1 MTEVKTTATRLLLL
15 AGVFLSLEGWAHDE
29 HRNGDIFRH
38 SLTTEKK
45 PWAVKKLNKAQPVQF
60 RAGAA
65 CVDMTPTVFP
75 IQLRSGKSNYVHDPL
90 HVRAVAFERGDGR
103 AVICLID
110 AIGIGRDMSDL
121 AKARAAE
128 KTGWKPEEMLICAT
142 HTHSAPKGGEG
153 SPGREAYEKLKHEKL
168 EEAIVKAIQA
178 LQPARVGF
186 GSDEEPSEVRN
197 RRWFLK
203 AGTMPP
209 NPLGEQDQ
217 VKTNANRNHL
227 VKPAGPIDPE
237 LCVIDVRTTRNKPLA
252 LIANYALHYV
262 GGIPKVKEEDGRL
275 VGMASADYFGEFSR
289 VMPYRIGGSNPPE
302 DFVALMTNGA
312 SGDINNLVFSGTR
325 APRSPFEQV
334 RIVASKA
341 ADTAWRAVK
350 KIENYDDK
358 PIVAV
363 LQREVDLPY
372 RKPARREIILAEG
385 LLKKSSKERGEI
397 NKRTTSV
404 ANRVIEYSGPE
415 HPETEPV
422 LIQAVRIGEQSI
434 VSMPFEVLVEI
445 GLEIK
450 EKSPFERT
458 FLIGLANGG
467 YGYLPPPNQH
477 KLGGYETWLGTSRFQ
492 PQSSDL
498 LIKQLLEML
507 QDLKKLK

>member
-1 MTEVKTTATRLLLL
+1 MKKY
-15 AGVFLSLEGWAHDE
+15 FLFFPPLILFSL
-29 HRNGDIFRH
+29 
-38 SLTTEKK
+38 SC
-45 PWAVKKLNKAQPVQF
+45 PAQSEFLKV
-60 RAGAA
+60 GAA
-65 CVDMTPTVFP
+65 CVDVTPTVFP

-90 HVRAVAFERGDGR
+90 HVRAVAFQRGQGR

-153 SPGREAYEKLKHEKL
+153 TPGKEAYEQLKREKL

-203 AGTMPP
+203 EGTMPP
-209 NPLGEQDQ
+209 NPLGEEDQ

-227 VKPAGPIDPE
+227 VKPAGPVDPE
-237 LCVIDVRTTRNKPLA
+237 LCVIDVRTTRHKPIA

-275 VGMASADYFGEFSR
+275 AGMASADYFGEFSR
-289 VMPYRIGGSNPPE
+289 VMPYRIGGSNPPV

-312 SGDINNLVFSGTR
+312 SGDINNLVFTGTR
-325 APRSPFEQV
+325 APRSPFEQA
-334 RIVASKA
+334 RIVASKT

-372 RKPARREIILAEG
+372 RKPAKREIILAKS
-385 LLKKSSKERGEI
+385 LLKKNSKERNDI

-404 ANRVIEYSGPE
+404 ANRVIEYSGSD
-415 HPETEPV
+415 HPETEPI
-422 LIQAVRIGEQSI
+422 LIQAVRIGEQAI

-450 EKSPFERT
+450 RKSAFERT
-458 FLIGLANGG
+458 FLIGLANGS

-492 PQSSDL
+492 TQSSEI
-498 LIKQLLEML
+498 LIEQLLSML
-507 QDLKKLK
+507 GELKTS

>member
-1 MTEVKTTATRLLLL
+1 MKKF
-15 AGVFLSLEGWAHDE
+15 FLSSGFFLLCAL
-29 HRNGDIFRH
+29 
-38 SLTTEKK
+38 SC
-45 PWAVKKLNKAQPVQF
+45 PAQSDLLRV
-60 RAGAA
+60 GAA
-65 CVDMTPTVFP
+65 SVDVSPTVFP

-90 HVRAVAFERGDGR
+90 HVRAVAFQRGEGR

-121 AKARAAE
+121 AKTRAAE

-142 HTHSAPKGGEG
+142 HTHTAPKGGEG
-153 SPGREAYEKLKHEKL
+153 TPGKEAYEKLKHDKL

-203 AGTMPP
+203 EGTMPP

-217 VKTNANRNHL
+217 VKTNAGRNDL
-227 VKPAGPIDPE
+227 IKPAGPTDPE
-237 LCVIDVRTTRNKPLA
+237 ICVIDVRTTRNKPLA

-262 GGIPKVKEEDGRL
+262 GGIPKVKEDDGRL

-289 VMPYRIGGSNPPE
+289 IMPYRIGGSNPPE

-312 SGDINNLVFSGTR
+312 SGDINNLVFTGTR
-325 APRSPFEQV
+325 APRSPFEQI

-372 RKPARREIILAEG
+372 RKPAKREIILAEG
-385 LLKKSSKERGEI
+385 LLKKSSKERNEI

-422 LIQAVRIGEQSI
+422 LIQAVRIGEQAI

-458 FLIGLANGG
+458 FLIELANGG

-498 LIKQLLEML
+498 LIKHLLDML
-507 QDLKKLK
+507 SDLKKLK

>member
-1 MTEVKTTATRLLLL
+1 MKKY
-15 AGVFLSLEGWAHDE
+15 FLFFRPLILFSL
-29 HRNGDIFRH
+29 
-38 SLTTEKK
+38 SC
-45 PWAVKKLNKAQPVQF
+45 PAQSEFLKV
-60 RAGAA
+60 GAA
-65 CVDMTPTVFP
+65 CVDVTPTVFP

-90 HVRAVAFERGDGR
+90 HVRAVAFQRGQGR

-153 SPGREAYEKLKHEKL
+153 TPGKEAYEKLKREKL

-203 AGTMPP
+203 EGTMPP
-209 NPLGEQDQ
+209 NPLGEEDQ

-227 VKPAGPIDPE
+227 VKPAGPVDPE
-237 LCVIDVRTTRNKPLA
+237 LCVIDVRTTRHKPIA

-275 VGMASADYFGEFSR
+275 AGMASADYFGEFSR
-289 VMPYRIGGSNPPE
+289 VMPYRIGGSNPPV

-312 SGDINNLVFSGTR
+312 SGDINNLVFTGTR
-325 APRSPFEQV
+325 APRSPFEQA
-334 RIVASKA
+334 RIVASKT

-372 RKPARREIILAEG
+372 RKPAKREIILAKS
-385 LLKKSSKERGEI
+385 LLKKNSKERNDI

-404 ANRVIEYSGPE
+404 ANRVIEYSGSD
-415 HPETEPV
+415 HPETEPI
-422 LIQAVRIGEQSI
+422 LIQAVRIGEQAI

-450 EKSPFERT
+450 RKSAFERT
-458 FLIGLANGG
+458 FLIGLANGS

-492 PQSSDL
+492 TQSSEI
-498 LIKQLLEML
+498 LIEQLLSML
-507 QDLKKLK
+507 GELKTS

>member
-1 MTEVKTTATRLLLL
+1 
-15 AGVFLSLEGWAHDE
+15 
-29 HRNGDIFRH
+29 
-38 SLTTEKK
+38 
-45 PWAVKKLNKAQPVQF
+45 
-60 RAGAA
+60 
-65 CVDMTPTVFP
+65 
-75 IQLRSGKSNYVHDPL
+75 
-90 HVRAVAFERGDGR
+90 VAFEHGEGR
-103 AVICLID
+103 VVICLID

-153 SPGREAYEKLKHEKL
+153 TPGKEAYEKLKHDKL
-168 EEAIVKAIQA
+168 EKAIVQAIQS

-186 GSDEEPSEVRN
+186 ASDEEPTEVRN
-197 RRWFLK
+197 RRWFLQP
-203 AGTMPP
+203 GTMPP
-209 NPLGEQDQ
+209 NPLGELDQ

-237 LCVIDVRTTRNKPLA
+237 LCVIDVRTNRHKPLA

-262 GGIPKVKEEDGRL
+262 GGIPKVKEENGRL
-275 VGMASADYFGEFSR
+275 AGMASADYFGEFSR
-289 VMPYRIGGSNPPE
+289 VMPYRIGGTNPPA

-312 SGDINNLVFSGTR
+312 SGDINNLVFTGTR

-372 RKPARREIILAEG
+372 REPAKREIILAEG
-385 LLKKSSKERGEI
+385 LLKKSSKERNEI

-404 ANRVIEYSGPE
+404 ANRVIEYSGPD

-422 LIQAVRIGEQSI
+422 LIQAVRIGEQAI

-450 EKSPFERT
+450 KKSPIERT
-458 FLIGLANGG
+458 FLIGLSNGG

-492 PQSSDL
+492 PQSSDM

-507 QDLKKLK
+507 EELKNLK

>member
-1 MTEVKTTATRLLLL
+1 
-15 AGVFLSLEGWAHDE
+15 
-29 HRNGDIFRH
+29 
-38 SLTTEKK
+38 
-45 PWAVKKLNKAQPVQF
+45 
-60 RAGAA
+60 
-65 CVDMTPTVFP
+65 VDMTPTVFP

-90 HVRAVAFERGDGR
+90 HVRAVAFQRDEGR

-142 HTHSAPKGGEG
+142 HTHTAPKGGEG
-153 SPGREAYEKLKHEKL
+153 TPGKEAYEKLKHDKL

-203 AGTMPP
+203 EGTMPP
-209 NPLGEQDQ
+209 NPLGELDQ
-217 VKTNANRNHL
+217 VKTNAGRNDL
-227 VKPAGPIDPE
+227 IKPAGPVDPE
-237 LCVIDVRTTRNKPLA
+237 LCVIDVRTNRNKPLA

-262 GGIPKVKEEDGRL
+262 GGIPKVKEENGRL

-289 VMPYRIGGSNPPE
+289 VMPYRIGGTNPPE

-312 SGDINNLVFSGTR
+312 SGDINNLVFTGTR

-350 KIENYDDK
+350 KIENYDDR

-372 RKPARREIILAEG
+372 RKPAKREIILAEG
-385 LLKKSSKERGEI
+385 LLKKSSKERNDI

-404 ANRVIEYSGPE
+404 ANRVIEYSGPD

-422 LIQAVRIGEQSI
+422 LIQTVRIGEQAI

-450 EKSPFERT
+450 EKSAFERT
-458 FLIGLANGG
+458 FLIELANGG

-498 LIKQLLEML
+498 LIKHLLEML
-507 QDLKKLK
+507 QELKQLK

>member
-1 MTEVKTTATRLLLL
+1 MNKFSLLLSF
-15 AGVFLSLEGWAHDE
+15 FLLCTLSCH
-29 HRNGDIFRH
+29 
-38 SLTTEKK
+38 
-45 PWAVKKLNKAQPVQF
+45 AQTDLLRV
-60 RAGAA
+60 GAA

-90 HVRAVAFERGDGR
+90 HVRAVAFERGEGR

-110 AIGIGRDMSDL
+110 AIGIGREMSDL

-128 KTGWKPEEMLICAT
+128 KTGWKTEEMLICAT
-142 HTHSAPKGGEG
+142 HTHTAPKGGEG
-153 SPGREAYEKLKHEKL
+153 TPGKEAYEKLKHDKL

-197 RRWFLK
+197 RRWFLEP
-203 AGTMPP
+203 GTMTA
-209 NPLGEQDQ
+209 NPLGELDQ
-217 VKTNANRNHL
+217 VKTNAGRNDL
-227 VKPAGPIDPE
+227 IKPAGPTDPE
-237 LCVIDVRTTRNKPLA
+237 ICVIDVRTNRNKPLA

-262 GGIPKVKEEDGRL
+262 GGIPKVKEENDRL

-289 VMPYRIGGSNPPE
+289 VMPYRIGGTNPPE

-312 SGDINNLVFSGTR
+312 SGDINNLVFTGTR

-350 KIENYDDK
+350 KIESYDDK

-372 RKPARREIILAEG
+372 RKPAEREIILAES
-385 LLKKSSKERGEI
+385 LLKKSSKERNDI

-404 ANRVIEYSGPE
+404 ANRVIEYSDPDY
-415 HPETEPV
+415 PETEPV
-422 LIQAVRIGEQSI
+422 LIQAMRIGEQAI

-450 EKSPFERT
+450 KKSAFERT
-458 FLIGLANGG
+458 FLIAMANGG

-498 LIKQLLEML
+498 LIKHLLQML
-507 QDLKKLK
+507 EELKKLK

>member
-1 MTEVKTTATRLLLL
+1 METRIIYLVALF
-15 AGVFLSLEGWAHDE
+15 FLSL
-29 HRNGDIFRH
+29 
-38 SLTTEKK
+38 
-45 PWAVKKLNKAQPVQF
+45 AVPSYSEQLEV
-60 RAGAA
+60 GAS
-65 CVDMTPTVFP
+65 CIDVNPKVFP

-90 HVRAVAFERGDGR
+90 HVRAVAFQRGEGR

-142 HTHSAPKGGEG
+142 HTHTAPKGGEG
-153 SPGREAYEKLKHEKL
+153 TPGKEAYEKLKHEKL
-168 EEAIVKAIQA
+168 EEAIVKAIQS

-203 AGTMPP
+203 EGTMPP
-209 NPLGEQDQ
+209 NPLGEEDQ

-227 VKPAGPIDPE
+227 VKPAGPTDPE
-237 LCVIDVRTTRNKPLA
+237 LCVIDVRTNRNKPLA

-262 GGIPKVKEEDGRL
+262 GGIPKVKEEGGRL

-302 DFVALMTNGA
+302 EFVALMTNGA
-312 SGDINNLVFSGTR
+312 SGDINNLVFTGTR

-350 KIENYDDK
+350 KIEDYDDK
-358 PIVAV
+358 PVVAV

-372 RKPARREIILAEG
+372 RKPAKREIILAEG
-385 LLKKSSKERGEI
+385 LLNKSSKERNDI
-397 NKRTTSV
+397 NSRTTSV
-404 ANRVIEYSGPE
+404 ANRVIEYSGPD
-415 HPETEPV
+415 HPETEAV
-422 LIQAVRIGEQSI
+422 LIQAVRIGEQAI

-450 EKSPFERT
+450 KKSPFERT
-458 FLIGLANGG
+458 FLIGLANGS
-467 YGYLPPPNQH
+467 YGYLPTPNQH

-492 PQSSDL
+492 PQSS
-498 LIKQLLEML
+498 EML
-507 QDLKKLK
+507 IHHLLQMLKELKASRF

>member
-1 MTEVKTTATRLLLL
+1 MKKL
-15 AGVFLSLEGWAHDE
+15 FLSLPFFLFCAL
-29 HRNGDIFRH
+29 
-38 SLTTEKK
+38 SC
-45 PWAVKKLNKAQPVQF
+45 PAQSDLLRV
-60 RAGAA
+60 GAA
-65 CVDMTPTVFP
+65 SVDVSPTVFP

-90 HVRAVAFERGDGR
+90 HVRAVAFQRGEGR

-121 AKARAAE
+121 AKTRAAE

-142 HTHSAPKGGEG
+142 HTHTAPKGGEG
-153 SPGREAYEKLKHEKL
+153 TPGKEAYEKLKHDKL
-168 EEAIVKAIQA
+168 EEAIVKAIQS

-197 RRWFLK
+197 RRWFLES
-203 AGTMPP
+203 GTMTP
-209 NPLGEQDQ
+209 NPLGELDQ
-217 VKTNANRNHL
+217 VKTNAGRNDL
-227 VKPAGPIDPE
+227 IKPAGPTDPE
-237 LCVIDVRTTRNKPLA
+237 ICVIDVRTTRHKPLA

-262 GGIPKVKEEDGRL
+262 GGIPKVKEDDGRL

-302 DFVALMTNGA
+302 SFVALMTNGA
-312 SGDINNLVFSGTR
+312 SGDINNLVFTGTR

-372 RKPARREIILAEG
+372 RKPAKREIILAEG
-385 LLKKSSKERGEI
+385 LLKKSSKERNEI

-404 ANRVIEYSGPE
+404 ANRVIEYSGPD

-422 LIQAVRIGEQSI
+422 LIQAVRIGEQAI

-450 EKSPFERT
+450 KKSPFGRT
-458 FLIGLANGG
+458 FLIELANGG

-492 PQSSDL
+492 PQSSEI
-498 LIKQLLEML
+498 LIKNLIEML
-507 QDLKKLK
+507 DELKKLK